1 MITLKDFFKKYV
13 NYVLVSLIV
22 AISGLSVINDLVSL
36 DTLIESLD
44 NGSSWSIP
52 VAWFL
57 DIIICGFILTVSIM
71 TLVNMRKLTEK
82 KEDYVFSFLAFNISV
97 ISFGT
102 FLSSLLVIIET
113 ADLNSTAITA
123 KQIMALI
130 IIAAIAVLSLLSVV
144 IKFNDKKTKYILM
157 LVALLINFVLFSNA
171 TTLIGSTSP
180 LSVLMVLLSVLG
192 FVVITIYLAL
202 TCTKKDEETVE
213 DKE

>member
-36 DTLIESLD
+36 DTLIDNLD
-44 NGSSWSIP
+44 IGSSWSIP

-57 DIIICGFILTVSIM
+57 DVIIFGFVLTVSIM
-71 TLVNMRKLTEK
+71 TLINMRRLTEK

-102 FLSSLLVIIET
+102 FLSSLLVIIEA

-123 KQIMALI
+123 KQIMVLI
-130 IIAAIAVLSLLSVV
+130 IITAIAILSLLSIV
-144 IKFNDKKTKYILM
+144 IKFNNKKTKYILM

-171 TTLIGSTSP
+171 TTFIGSISP
-180 LSVLMVLLSVLG
+180 LSVLMILLSVLG
-192 FVVITIYLAL
+192 FVATTIYLAL
-202 TCTKKDEETVE
+202 TCTKKDEEAVE
-213 DKE
+213 DK

>member
-57 DIIICGFILTVSIM
+57 DVIIFGFILTVSIM
-71 TLVNMRKLTEK
+71 TLINMRKLTEK

-102 FLSSLLVIIET
+102 FLSSLLVIIEA

-123 KQIMALI
+123 KQIMVLL
-130 IIAAIAVLSLLSVV
+130 IIAAIAVLSLLSIV

-171 TTLIGSTSP
+171 TTLIGSISP

-192 FVVITIYLAL
+192 FVVVTVYLAL
-202 TCTKKDEETVE
+202 TCTKKDEEAVE
-213 DKE
+213 GKE

>member
-57 DIIICGFILTVSIM
+57 DIIIFGFVLTVSIM

-102 FLSSLLVIIET
+102 FLSSLLVIIE
-113 ADLNSTAITA
+113 AANLNSTAITA

-144 IKFNDKKTKYILM
+144 IKFNAKKTKYILM
-157 LVALLINFVLFSNA
+157 LVTLLINFVLFSNA
-171 TTLIGSTSP
+171 TTLIGST

-192 FVVITIYLAL
+192 FVVTTIYLAL

>member
-102 FLSSLLVIIET
+102 FLSSLLVIIE
-113 ADLNSTAITA
+113 AAGLNSTAITA

-171 TTLIGSTSP
+171 TTLIGSISP

-192 FVVITIYLAL
+192 FVVTTIYLAL

>member
-102 FLSSLLVIIET
+102 FLSSLLVIIE
-113 ADLNSTAITA
+113 AAGLNSTAITA

-171 TTLIGSTSP
+171 TTLIVSTSP

-192 FVVITIYLAL
+192 FVVTTIYLAL

>member
-57 DIIICGFILTVSIM
+57 DVIIFGFILTASII
-71 TLVNMRKLTEK
+71 TLINMRKLTEK
-82 KEDYVFSFLAFNISV
+82 KEDYVFSFLAFNLSV

-102 FLSSLLVIIET
+102 FLSSLLVIIEAT
-113 ADLNSTAITA
+113 ELNSTAITA
-123 KQIMALI
+123 KQIMVLI
-130 IIAAIAVLSLLSVV
+130 IIAAIAVLSLLSIV

-171 TTLIGSTSP
+171 TALIGSTSL
-180 LSVLMVLLSVLG
+180 LSVLMILLSVLG
-192 FVVITIYLAL
+192 FVVVTIYLAL
-202 TCTKKDEETVE
+202 TCTKKDEEAVE